1 MDTSALLT
9 LQSSQSQAGAARAG
23 ALASAAH
30 SAKAAQ
36 NAEKNAKLGQ
46 EFESMALSQLLA
58 PMWDGLKT
66 DGPFGGG
73 QGEEAMRSFY
83 VDAIAKEMAKK
94 GGVGISTMMQKE
106 LLKLQGAA

>member
-9 LQSSQSQAGAARAG
+9 LQSSQSQAGAARIG

-30 SAKAAQ
+30 SASTA
-36 NAEKNAKLGQ
+36 KNAKLGQ

-58 PMWDGLKT
+58 PMWEGLKT

-94 GGVGISTMMQKE
+94 GGIGISSMMQKE